1 MMPDQFLVKGNF
13 HEGNFGDDALL
24 VAVQLLLSKHSNRV
38 VYDCECLAYTHDVAS
53 GLMVADQS
61 SLFSSDYIVYGG
73 GTQFFSFKSSAT
85 AEVTQPSVASRFLKL
100 IFDPGRLVAS
110 VKARCRARKES
121 ELKRLAIGIGYGP
134 FEDDLE
140 EKKAAMDLAE
150 SMDFTWV
157 RDDAS
162 EVFCREAGLDNYVRG
177 ADLCFSSEFLNY
189 FRSDSPLILPA
200 NYSRPKKL
208 GIIFR
213 DWSHADISTS
223 YATCMRVAQR
233 CRALGWEVDFY
244 VFSKGDKLTLKYL
257 EESGE
262 QPNVWDAA
270 TTSITE
276 YSNQLASCDSIL
288 TQRFHGAVFAILLNI
303 PFTVITLDPKLEMVG
318 DLLGDDAK
326 LSPQQSQEDYFMC
339 VERTMR
345 EASEIKKELE
355 AVLIEQQE
363 RSDSAAAA
371 LLEYLSAQSH
381 G

>member
-1 MMPDQFLVKGNF
+1 
-13 HEGNFGDDALL
+13 
-24 VAVQLLLSKHSNRV
+24 
-38 VYDCECLAYTHDVAS
+38 
-53 GLMVADQS
+53 
-61 SLFSSDYIVYGG
+61 
-73 GTQFFSFKSSAT
+73 
-85 AEVTQPSVASRFLKL
+85 
-100 IFDPGRLVAS
+100 
-110 VKARCRARKES
+110 
-121 ELKRLAIGIGYGP
+121 
-134 FEDDLE
+134 
-140 EKKAAMDLAE
+140 
-150 SMDFTWV
+150 
-157 RDDAS
+157 
-162 EVFCREAGLDNYVRG
+162 
-177 ADLCFSSEFLNY
+177 
-189 FRSDSPLILPA
+189 
-200 NYSRPKKL
+200 
-208 GIIFR
+208 
-213 DWSHADISTS
+213 
-223 YATCMRVAQR
+223 MRVAQR

-303 PFTVITLDPKLEMVG
+303 PYTVITLDPKLEMVG

>member
-1 MMPDQFLVKGNF
+1 MPDQFLVRGNF

-38 VYDCECLAYTHDVAS
+38 VYDCGCLAYTHDVAS
-53 GLMVADQS
+53 GLVVADKS

-73 GTQFFSFKSSAT
+73 GTQFFSFKSSVNT
-85 AEVTQPSVASRFLKL
+85 EVAQASVVSRFLKL
-100 IFDPGRLVAS
+100 IFNPRRLIAS
-110 VKARCRARKES
+110 LKARCRARKEN

-134 FEDDLE
+134 FGEDLE
-140 EKKAAMDLAE
+140 AKRAAMDLAARI
-150 SMDFTWV
+150 DFNWV
-157 RDDAS
+157 RDDSS
-162 EVFCREAGLDNYVRG
+162 EAFCREAGLDNYVRG
-177 ADLCFSSEFLNY
+177 ADLCFSSAFLSY
-189 FRSDSPLILPA
+189 FRGDSSRLLSA
-200 NYSRPKKL
+200 NNSRPKKL

-213 DWSHADISTS
+213 DWSHADISSS

-233 CRALGWEVDFY
+233 CRALGWEVAFY

-303 PFTVITLDPKLEMVG
+303 PYTVITLDPKLEMVG

-326 LSPQQSQEDYFMC
+326 LGPQQAEEDYFIR
-339 VERTMR
+339 VERTIR
-345 EASEIKKELE
+345 EASKIKKELE
-355 AVLIEQQE
+355 AVLIGQQE
-363 RSDSAAAA
+363 RSDSATAA